1 MAGMF
6 DSFKDSINKGVA
18 TVSVKSGSLKEK
30 TLIKTAISNAQKQ
43 MASELNELGVRFYN
57 TWKAGSASVDTFTED
72 FQRIQGYEK
81 EIEGLKERLEQMKEE
96 EDKLLGSGQKAP
108 AAAGSVFCT
117 NCGKAL
123 PAGSRFCDECGTPL
137 S

>member
-1 MAGMF
+1 MANMF

-43 MASELNELGVRFYN
+43 MASELNDLGVRFYN
-57 TWKAGSASVDTFTED
+57 TWKAGSASVDIFTED

-81 EIEGLKERLEQMKEE
+81 EIEGLKERLGQMKEE
-96 EDKLLGSGQKAP
+96 EEKLLGGGQKAP
-108 AAAGSVFCT
+108 AAGGSVFCT

-123 PAGSRFCDECGTPL
+123 PVGSRFCDECGTPL

>member
-1 MAGMF
+1 MASMF
-6 DSFKDSINKGVA
+6 DSFKDSINKGMA

-30 TLIKTAISNAQKQ
+30 SVIKTAISNTQKQ
-43 MASELNELGVRFYN
+43 MAGELNELGIRFYN
-57 TWKAGSASVDTFTED
+57 TWKSGSASVELFTED

-96 EDKLLGSGQKAP
+96 EEKLLNGTQKP

-123 PAGSRFCDECGTPL
+123 PPDSRFCDECGTPVT
-137 S
+137 

>member
-1 MAGMF
+1 MANMF

-57 TWKAGSASVDTFTED
+57 TWAAA
-72 FQRIQGYEK
+72 R
-81 EIEGLKERLEQMKEE
+81 RLR
-96 EDKLLGSGQKAP
+96 P
-108 AAAGSVFCT
+108 AAASSAPTAARPCLRAAASATSAV
-117 NCGKAL
+117 
-123 PAGSRFCDECGTPL
+123 PP
-137 S
+137 

>member
-1 MAGMF
+1 MANMF

-18 TVSVKSGSLKEK
+18 TVSGKSGSLKEK

-81 EIEGLKERLEQMKEE
+81 EIEGLKERLEQIKEE
-96 EDKLLGSGQKAP
+96 EEKLLGSGQKAP
-108 AAAGSVFCT
+108 AGGSIFCT

-123 PAGSRFCDECGTPL
+123 PAGSRFCDECGAPL